1 MFENVTSEMM
11 ENNDSTNMKAEIPS
25 RIQDFFRN
33 LKLGQEDKLEN
44 NMSIFRLN
52 IFQIYCN

>member
-11 ENNDSTNMKAEIPS
+11 ENNNSTNMKAEIPS

-33 LKLGQEDKLEN
+33 LKLGQQDKFEN

>member
-33 LKLGQEDKLEN
+33 LKLGQ
-44 NMSIFRLN
+44 
-52 IFQIYCN
+52 